1 MKERAFSKFHEFNA
15 SKKSFRETGCN
26 SRSILLDARDLEICW
41 KKKGREKKK
50 RKKERREKGK
60 NLSANV
66 IREIAR
72 VFEYR
77 SLKTSLETMDRMDRE
92 DREASIMDESSAKLK

>member
-1 MKERAFSKFHEFNA
+1 MFHYVRRKRFGNLFEREKEKGEG
-15 SKKSFRETGCN
+15 E
-26 SRSILLDARDLEICW
+26 
-41 KKKGREKKK
+41 KKGE
-50 RKKERREKGK
+50 

-77 SLKTSLETMDRMDRE
+77 SLKTSFETMGGWAGGE
-92 DREASIMDESSAKLK
+92 EGG

>member
-1 MKERAFSKFHEFNA
+1 MFRYVRRGNLFEREKERK
-15 SKKSFRETGCN
+15 RG
-26 SRSILLDARDLEICW
+26 
-41 KKKGREKKK
+41 GEKK
-50 RKKERREKGK
+50 EGK

-77 SLKTSLETMDRMDRE
+77 SLKTSFETMGGWAGGE
-92 DREASIMDESSAKLK
+92 EGG

>member
-1 MKERAFSKFHEFNA
+1 MLEEKRKRKEK
-15 SKKSFRETGCN
+15 
-26 SRSILLDARDLEICW
+26 
-41 KKKGREKKK
+41 EK
-50 RKKERREKGK
+50 KKERRKKGK